1 MVKILLIEN
10 DQTGYQRLE
19 PQLRPYGYD
28 LLVSTEGGDQGIL
41 MAIKESPDLI
51 LVDSEL
57 SVIDGWQ
64 VIQILKASTVT
75 KDIPV
80 IALMS
85 PTAQADWQMVLKS
98 DCDDYCLKPV
108 TLMSLL
114 GKLQK
119 MAGNILKNSIDL
131 ASMEGASSSQPN
143 YPQLMRSNS
152 TASFSA
158 TDIGTPEASL
168 NQTTRKSL
176 VVYIEDHQADSQAM
190 AQIVQNVGHGYANIV
205 DPLHALP
212 QLLELKPQLIF
223 LDLVMPLVNGYELCA
238 QVRRISAFKEIPI
251 IIVTNND
258 GIADRVRAKVVGASG
273 FLGKPIREK
282 RVTRVLE
289 KYLGPIP
296 KTIQNPM
303 SQPQFT
309 PLF

>member
-1 MVKILLIEN
+1 MVKILLIEKK
-10 DQTGYQRLE
+10 QSVHHSLGQ
-19 PQLRPYGYD
+19 QLRPYGYE
-28 LLVSTEGGDQGIL
+28 LLLSTEGGDQGIL

-51 LVDSEL
+51 LVDSDL

-85 PTAQADWQMVLKS
+85 PTVQADWQMVLKS

-108 TLMSLL
+108 TLMCLL

-131 ASMEGASSSQPN
+131 RSMEGLLSSQPVIA
-143 YPQLMRSNS
+143 QSAG
-152 TASFSA
+152 ASSA
-158 TDIGTPEASL
+158 ANVTPERPRRQMSS
-168 NQTTRKSL
+168 KSL

-190 AQIVQNVGHGYANIV
+190 AQIVQRAGYGYANIV

-212 QLLELKPQLIF
+212 QLLELKPQLVF

-238 QVRRISAFKEIPI
+238 QIRRISAFKEMPI

-258 GIADRVRAKVVGASG
+258 GIADRVRSKVVGASG
-273 FLGKPIREK
+273 FLGKPIREHK
-282 RVTRVLE
+282 VSKVLE
-289 KYLGPIP
+289 KYLRPLQKAVKNEVSPP
-296 KTIQNPM
+296 KF
-303 SQPQFT
+303 S

>member
-1 MVKILLIEN
+1 HEKLA
-10 DQTGYQRLE
+10 Q
-19 PQLRPYGYD
+19 QLHPYGYE
-28 LLVSTEGGDQGIL
+28 LLVSAEGGDQGIL
-41 MAIKESPDLI
+41 MAIKEAPDVI

-57 SVIDGWQ
+57 AVIDGWQ

-75 KDIPV
+75 KEIPI

-85 PTAQADWQMVLKS
+85 PTAQADWQMLLKS

-108 TLMSLL
+108 TLMCLL

-131 ASMEGASSSQPN
+131 EGIDRGIPAQPLIQQPVNSGYGTAGTKASPVSGYGAAGA
-143 YPQLMRSNS
+143 MSNPAEPGP
-152 TASFSA
+152 TSA
-158 TDIGTPEASL
+158 APKT
-168 NQTTRKSL
+168 L
-176 VVYIEDHQADSQAM
+176 VIYIEDHQADSQAM
-190 AQIVQNVGHGYANIV
+190 AQIVQSAGYSYANIV

-238 QVRRISAFKEIPI
+238 QIRRISSFKEIPI

-273 FLGKPIREK
+273 FMGKPIRQK
-282 RVTRVLE
+282 RVMKVLDKHLVPASTTVRNE
-289 KYLGPIP
+289 MGQP
-296 KTIQNPM
+296 KF
-303 SQPQFT
+303 S